1 MRMDENPEAK
11 PRRSALAVVSA
22 VLGLVALALATAV
35 LLVLDEKTVNA
46 VPFLCYVAMIAVVA
60 TGFGWLCIPYIF
72 LSGALA
78 VASVVC
84 AIAGLRRISSSE
96 GGLTGARFA
105 WIGIIA
111 SCLAGMILR
120 HVGIPHF

>member
-1 MRMDENPEAK
+1 MNDNPDDK
-11 PRRSALAVVSA
+11 PRRNALAVVST
-22 VLGLVALALATAV
+22 VLGLVALALAVAV
-35 LLVLDEKTVNA
+35 LLVLEEKIINA
-46 VPFLCYVAMIAVVA
+46 VPLLCYVGMIAVVA

-78 VASVVC
+78 VASVIC

-96 GGLTGARFA
+96 SKLIGARFA
-105 WIGIIA
+105 WIGLIA
-111 SCLAGMILR
+111 SGLAGIILQ